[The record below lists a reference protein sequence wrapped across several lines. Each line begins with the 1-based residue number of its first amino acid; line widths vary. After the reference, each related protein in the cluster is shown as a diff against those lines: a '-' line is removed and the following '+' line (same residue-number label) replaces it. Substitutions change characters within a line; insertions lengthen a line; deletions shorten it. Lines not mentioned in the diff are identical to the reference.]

1 MTEPTKVSAAEI
13 VIAGAALLAAQ
24 WVLATL
30 VPGTNYYGVDGKMAQ
45 SAAIAAF
52 KFAGYFDV
60 TNLSPVQGA
69 GSQLLPKNAWGN
81 PSLWPF
87 AFLTKEKATD
97 VSALIALAIFAIGIY
112 VMMRGFGLSVV
123 PSAIG
128 AQASI
133 ALFAPALLI
142 VYTPTNFCLTPGDAV
157 VYAPYMMAL
166 GLLGNLQPGSWR
178 AFAGTAAGISVL
190 TLYSIYCDPLF
201 TMIAATS
208 WLVSFAVVTLSR
220 FDLRSVITRGAA
232 LACCL
237 VVLVISGAATY
248 LYTLSKY
255 TARVQF
261 AEMVDRPRGPEY
273 VSAMTYSANMKY
285 FYVACAAGWVLGLLL
300 LRGRPRT
307 LVAAAA
313 ISFTLWVVYSLVYLA
328 WVAKWVPPIPIYI
341 EQCLFALYLAAAVA
355 GYWSLLRWLALLITR
370 ASSALAAGTRRLFR
384 GAPREA
390 EP

>member
-1 MTEPTKVSAAEI
+1 VLIATSAL
-13 VIAGAALLAAQ
+13 VMLLLAQ
-24 WVLATL
+24 RVLSS
-30 VPGTNYYGVDGKMAQ
+30 VIQGTNYYGIDGKMAQ
-45 SAAIAAF
+45 SVALAAF

-69 GSQLLPKNAWGN
+69 GSQLLPKNVWGN

-87 AFLTKEKATD
+87 AWFEKERATD
-97 VSALIALAIFAIGIY
+97 VSALIALGIFAVGVYI
-112 VMMRGFGLSVV
+112 MMRGFGLSVV

-157 VYAPYMMAL
+157 VHAPYMMAF

-178 AFAGTAAGISVL
+178 AFAWTAVAISAL
-190 TLYSIYCDPLF
+190 IFYSIYCDPLF

-208 WLVSFAVVTLSR
+208 WFVPFAAVMLSR

-237 VVLVISGAATY
+237 LLLVVSGAATY
-248 LYTLSKY
+248 LYTLSKF

-261 AEMVDRPRGPEY
+261 GRP
-273 VSAMTYSANMKY
+273 
-285 FYVACAAGWVLGLLL
+285 AARARIRLGHDLFGQHEVFLSGLRGWVG
-300 LRGRPRT
+300 
-307 LVAAAA
+307 
-313 ISFTLWVVYSLVYLA
+313 S
-328 WVAKWVPPIPIYI
+328 
-341 EQCLFALYLAAAVA
+341 
-355 GYWSLLRWLALLITR
+355 
-370 ASSALAAGTRRLFR
+370 RLC
-384 GAPREA
+384 ADT
-390 EP
+390 